1 MMRVV
6 VALDSFKGSLGSR
19 PAGEAAAAGILA
31 ADPTAEVSVV
41 AIADGGEGTIDALL
55 GGCEG
60 HLAPVECP
68 DALGHPVPAAYAV
81 LDEGRTAVLESAT
94 TIGLTAVGV
103 IDASVPVRASSAGLG
118 VMLRHALD
126 CGVERILIGL
136 GGTAT
141 TDGGTGLMAGLGTR
155 LLDAT
160 GHPRPAST
168 GNPLWWVEDLDPAT
182 LPDLRGVELVA
193 LTDVDNPLL
202 GPRGAARMYGPQ
214 KGATAQ
220 QVEELERRMARWAT
234 ALESA
239 TGRAVAEVPGA
250 GAAGGLGA
258 ALLALGA
265 HIEPGF
271 ERVAREIALRSRMDR
286 ADLVLTG
293 EGRIDAQT
301 GHGKCPAGVARM
313 GREAGAVVVALA
325 GRVDHPLGPTGD
337 LFDAVLPIHARPLPL
352 DEAMDVH
359 TTAAGLTATAGEVMR
374 LLRAGRS

>member
-1 MMRVV
+1 MRVV

-19 PAGEAAAAGILA
+19 PAGDAVAAGILA
-31 ADPTAEVSVV
+31 ADPTAKVSVV

-60 HLAPVECP
+60 HLAQVECP
-68 DALGHPVPAAYAV
+68 DALGHRVPAVYAV

-234 ALESA
+234 ALEKV
-239 TGRAVAEVPGA
+239 TGRAVKDVPGA

-258 ALLALGA
+258 ALMALGA

-271 ERVAREIALRSRMDR
+271 ERVAREIALRPRMDR

-301 GHGKCPAGVARM
+301 GHGKCPVGVARM

-337 LFDAVLPIHARPLPL
+337 LFDAVLPIHARPLSL
-352 DEAMDVH
+352 DEAMDAH

-374 LLRAGRS
+374 LLRAARS